1 VARRPAVHRWR
12 GLGEV
17 CGKTIYDVQLSCC
30 YTGTKE
36 GRLGRGSSPGVLETA
51 ETGGVDEGNRHEN
64 LEELP
69 GLVLQLQRKKE
80 HMRRCTDQATGDERH
95 GDELSPTDGG
105 RRWRDPRWRPEE

>member
-1 VARRPAVHRWR
+1 VARRPAVHRRR

-17 CGKTIYDVQLSCC
+17 CGNHLRCSAFLLLHRNQ
-30 YTGTKE
+30 
-36 GRLGRGSSPGVLETA
+36 RGEAGKGVLTSGVLETA